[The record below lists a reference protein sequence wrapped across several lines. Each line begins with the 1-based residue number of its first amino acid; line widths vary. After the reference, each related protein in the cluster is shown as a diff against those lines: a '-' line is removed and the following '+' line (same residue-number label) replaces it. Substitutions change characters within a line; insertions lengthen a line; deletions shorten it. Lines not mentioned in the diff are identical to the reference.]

1 MILIGLRYT
10 EKKLKGD
17 AVSSCSRNG
26 ADLKTLF
33 RKLSL
38 MSRKIHI
45 GEFRSSLISICIFPE
60 MILRFFII
68 AAFVL
73 SSCLVSEKGYSQ
85 QYHTTSAKALKVYKA
100 GLTAFDYV
108 DYIGAERY
116 FKQALEIDN
125 KFYEA
130 YMILGELFSKQKR
143 YGEAASN
150 YQKAIQIDS
159 MFYMPGFFNMA
170 TSEIMSGDYEK
181 ALIHYNVYLE
191 QKNTLEKNRNQAIRN
206 IKNCQFAIEA
216 MKTPV
221 PFNPESVGKG
231 INTSDDEY
239 WPSITAD
246 GQTLMF
252 TRQARS
258 GNSSRLNGVYQEDF
272 YLSYL
277 SGVVWGNAVNAGTP
291 LNSGQNE
298 GAQSLSSDGSYMY
311 FTACDRSGGLGS
323 CDIFFSASDN
333 GKWSLP
339 VNLGSPVN
347 TSSWESQP
355 SVNANGKM
363 LFFSSNRPGGIGGKD
378 LWYSVYKMNNKWSAP
393 KNLGNIINTSGD
405 EMSPFIHFDGKT
417 LYFSSDGRPGMGGL
431 DIYFSRM
438 QEDSSWTEPKNLGY
452 PINTFNDEMGLVI
465 ESGGQ
470 KAYFSS
476 KRDEQGGKNIF
487 SFKLYESVRPDPV
500 AYLKGKVSEKGT
512 GKMLIAEY
520 ELINLSTGKTTVTNS
535 TDGNGNFLVCLPSGY
550 NYGLNVSRKGYLFY
564 SENFMFEGQHTV
576 MEPYIKKI
584 QLSPLKVG
592 EKMLLANI
600 FYEVDSWQLKKESMA
615 ELNKLCNLLKDNKE
629 LKIEI
634 GGYTDATG
642 SDEHNLP
649 LSEKRAL
656 SVVDFLISNGVPS
669 ERLKYKGF
677 GNASPVGDN
686 VTSEGRKLNR
696 RTEVQI
702 IEYKK

>member
-1 MILIGLRYT
+1 MI
-10 EKKLKGD
+10 
-17 AVSSCSRNG
+17 S
-26 ADLKTLF
+26 
-33 RKLSL
+33 
-38 MSRKIHI
+38 
-45 GEFRSSLISICIFPE
+45 
-60 MILRFFII
+60 RFFII
-68 AAFVL
+68 ATIVL
-73 SSCLVSEKGYSQ
+73 GSCLSTEKGFSQ
-85 QYHTTSAKALKVYKA
+85 QYHTTSPKALKAYKS
-100 GLTAFDYV
+100 GLTAFDNV
-108 DYIGAERY
+108 DYASAERY
-116 FKQALEIDN
+116 LKQALEIDG
-125 KFYEA
+125 KFYEV
-130 YMILGELFSKQKR
+130 YMTLGELFSKQKR
-143 YGEAASN
+143 YFEAASN
-150 YQKAIQIDS
+150 YQKAIRIDS
-159 MFYMPGFFNMA
+159 TFYMPGFFNIA
-170 TSEIMSGDYEK
+170 TAEMMSGDYK
-181 ALIHYNVYLE
+181 NALIHYNVYLGL
-191 QKNTLEKNRNQAIRN
+191 KNTLEKNRIQAAIN
-206 IKNCQFAIEA
+206 VKDCQFAIEA
-216 MKTPV
+216 MKNPV
-221 PFNPESVGKG
+221 PFNPESVGNG

-252 TRQARS
+252 TRQPRP
-258 GNSSRLNGVYQEDF
+258 GNGGKLNGVYQEDF
-272 YLSYL
+272 YISYHANMIWETAL
-277 SGVVWGNAVNAGTP
+277 NAGSP

-323 CDIFFSASDN
+323 CDIFFSASNN

-347 TSSWESQP
+347 SSSWESQP
-355 SVNANGKM
+355 SINADGKL
-363 LFFSSNRPGGIGGKD
+363 LFFSSNRPGGFGGKD
-378 LWYSVYKMNNKWSAP
+378 LWYSVYKSNKKWAVP
-393 KNLGNIINTSGD
+393 KNLGSIINTAGD

-438 QEDSSWTEPKNLGY
+438 QEDSTWTDPKNLGY
-452 PINTFNDEMGLVI
+452 PINTYNDEMGLTI

-476 KRDEQGGKNIF
+476 KRDEQEGKNIYAF
-487 SFKLYESVRPDPV
+487 NLYESVRPDPV
-500 AYLKGKVSEKGT
+500 AYLKGKVSDKET
-512 GKMLIAEY
+512 GKMLVAEY
-520 ELINLSTGKTTVTNS
+520 ELINLSTGKTAYMNS
-535 TDGNGNFLVCLPSGY
+535 TDVNGNFLVCLPSGY

-576 MEPYIKKI
+576 IAPYQKKI
-584 QLSPLKVG
+584 KLSQLKVG

-600 FYEVDSWQLKKESMA
+600 FYEVDAWQLKKESMA

-642 SDEHNLP
+642 SNEHNLS

-656 SVVDFLISNGVPS
+656 SVVDFLVSYGISS
-669 ERLKYKGF
+669 DRLKYKGF
-677 GNASPVGDN
+677 GNTSPIGDN

>member
-1 MILIGLRYT
+1 MT
-10 EKKLKGD
+10 EKG
-17 AVSSCSRNG
+17 
-26 ADLKTLF
+26 F
-33 RKLSL
+33 
-38 MSRKIHI
+38 
-45 GEFRSSLISICIFPE
+45 
-60 MILRFFII
+60 
-68 AAFVL
+68 
-73 SSCLVSEKGYSQ
+73 SQ
-85 QYHTTSAKALKVYKA
+85 QYHTTSAKALKLYKA
-100 GLTAFDYV
+100 GVSAFDYV
-108 DYIGAERY
+108 DYISAERF
-116 FKQALEIDN
+116 FKEALDVDDG
-125 KFYEA
+125 FFEA

-143 YGEAASN
+143 YGEAAIN

-159 MFYMPGFFNMA
+159 AFYMPSYFNMA
-170 TSEIMSGDYEK
+170 TAEMMSGDYKK

-191 QKNTLEKNRNQAIRN
+191 QKNTLQKNRDQAVRN

-216 MKTPV
+216 MKIPV

-231 INTSDDEY
+231 INTVDNEY
-239 WPSITAD
+239 WPSITVD

-252 TRQARS
+252 TRQARA
-258 GNSSRLNGVYQEDF
+258 GDNSKWNGVPQEDF
-272 YLSYL
+272 YVSYL
-277 SGVVWGNAVNAGTP
+277 SGMVWKDAVNAGSP
-291 LNSGQNE
+291 LNSSQNE

-323 CDIFFSASDN
+323 CDIFFSALND

-355 SVNANGKM
+355 SINADGKM
-363 LFFSSNRPGGIGGKD
+363 LFFSSNRPGGYGGKD
-378 LWYSVYKMNNKWSAP
+378 LWYSVFKTNRKWSKP
-393 KNLGNIINTSGD
+393 KNPGIVINTAGD

-438 QEDSSWTEPKNLGY
+438 KEDSSWTEPKNLGY
-452 PINTFNDEMGLVI
+452 PINTFNDEMGLTI

-476 KRDEQGGKNIF
+476 QRDEREGKNIF

-500 AYLKGKVSEKGT
+500 AYLKGKVTDKET
-512 GKMLIAEY
+512 GKMLTAEY
-520 ELINLSTGKTTVTNS
+520 ELINLSTGKTAVASS
-535 TDGNGNFLVCLPSGY
+535 TDGNGNFLVCLPSGF

-576 MEPYIKKI
+576 MKPYLMKI
-584 QLSPLKVG
+584 HLSQLKVG
-592 EKMLLANI
+592 EKMLLANV
-600 FYEVDSWQLKKESMA
+600 FYEVDSWQLKKESET
-615 ELNKLCNLLKDNKE
+615 ELNKLCNLLKENKE
-629 LKIEI
+629 LKVEI

-642 SDEHNLP
+642 TDEHNLS

-656 SVVDFLISNGVPS
+656 SVVDFLVSNGVPS
-669 ERLKYKGF
+669 ERLQHKGF
-677 GNASPVGDN
+677 GNTSPVGDN
-686 VTSEGRKLNR
+686 ITSEGRKLNR

-702 IEYKK
+702 IEYRK

>member
-1 MILIGLRYT
+1 MVTR
-10 EKKLKGD
+10 
-17 AVSSCSRNG
+17 
-26 ADLKTLF
+26 
-33 RKLSL
+33 
-38 MSRKIHI
+38 
-45 GEFRSSLISICIFPE
+45 IF
-60 MILRFFII
+60 IVAII
-68 AAFVL
+68 VL
-73 SSCLVSEKGYSQ
+73 SSCFVTEKGFSQ
-85 QYHTTSAKALKVYKA
+85 QYHTTSAKALKEYKS
-100 GLTAFDYV
+100 GLAAFDYI
-108 DYIGAERY
+108 DYISAEHY
-116 FKQALEIDN
+116 FKQALETDDG
-125 KFYEA
+125 FFEV
-130 YMILGELFSKQKR
+130 YMMLGELFSKQKR
-143 YGEAASN
+143 YYEAASN
-150 YQKAIQIDS
+150 YQKAIRIDS
-159 MFYMPGFFNMA
+159 TFYLPVFFNAA
-170 TSEIMSGDYEK
+170 TAEMMSGDYKK
-181 ALIHYNVYLE
+181 ALIHYNVYLGL
-191 QKNTLEKNRNQAIRN
+191 KNTVEKNRDLSVKN
-206 IKNCQFAIEA
+206 IKNCQFAIET
-216 MKTPV
+216 MKNPV

-252 TRQARS
+252 TRQARP
-258 GNSSRLNGVYQEDF
+258 GNNENWNGVYQEDF
-272 YLSYL
+272 YISYL
-277 SGVVWGNAVNAGTP
+277 SGMVWGNALNAGSP

-298 GAQSLSSDGSYMY
+298 GAQSLSSDGTYMY

-323 CDIFFSASDN
+323 CDIFFSAYAN

-347 TSSWESQP
+347 SSSWESQP
-355 SVNANGKM
+355 SINAGGKM
-363 LFFSSNRPGGIGGKD
+363 LFFSSNRPGGYGGKD
-378 LWYSVYKMNNKWSAP
+378 LWYSVFKSNKKWSIP
-393 KNLGNIINTSGD
+393 KNLGNIINTPGD

-438 QEDSSWTEPKNLGY
+438 LEDSSWTEPKNLGY
-452 PINTFNDEMGLVI
+452 PINTYNDEMGLII

-476 KRDEQGGKNIF
+476 KRDEQGGKNIY

-500 AYLKGKVSEKGT
+500 AYLKGKVYDKET

-520 ELINLSTGKTTVTNS
+520 ELINLSTGKTVVTNS
-535 TDGNGNFLVCLPSGY
+535 TDGNGNFLVCLPSGF

-576 MEPYIKKI
+576 MEPFLKKI
-584 QLSPLKVG
+584 KLSQLKVG
-592 EKMLLANI
+592 EKMLLANV
-600 FYEVDSWQLKKESMA
+600 FYEVDSWKIKKESIA
-615 ELNKLCNLLKDNKE
+615 ELNKLSDLLKENKD

-642 SDEHNLP
+642 SDEYNLS

-656 SVVDFLISNGVPS
+656 SVVDFLVSNGIAS
-669 ERLKYKGF
+669 DRLRYKGF